1 MTRSGLRRDSRRA
14 RRRHRIVD
22 GVNPGT
28 QSYFEF
34 TTFYV
39 KFLKTDF
46 CRRFYEYVLDEP
58 NEVHVTPSVEQ
69 VRVTEQPIASTESL
83 DSFDSLPQPEAAPQP
98 EGTDFGGARP
108 PAESEPPATNTNDD
122 KE

>member
-1 MTRSGLRRDSRRA
+1 MW
-14 RRRHRIVD
+14 
-22 GVNPGT
+22 N
-28 QSYFEF
+28 FEF
-34 TTFYV
+34 IENNFY
-39 KFLKTDF
+39 
-46 CRRFYEYVLDEP
+46 RRLYEYVLDEP
-58 NEVHVTPSVEQ
+58 NEVHVTPSIEQ